1 MPDER
6 IRYVEDPRFPGM
18 RIPVSATNEKEL
30 DRLSDYDSFFATP
43 YTPKPEKEDWAENL
57 PYFIKKG
64 YNESIQ
70 GAVHQIGKGK
80 KRFDLSKYEPGAVED
95 LAAGLVSFFMP
106 ADLVAL
112 TGGAI
117 AGGGVASVGTAFA
130 TKQAVKKLILNGVK
144 KKVAERAVKMATVKT
159 TARVMAGATTSSIQL
174 GSYEGLKSG
183 LQQKAE
189 LGSIDM
195 VEVSKAM
202 ASGAIVGASMGS
214 VGTALKAKGVPS
226 YVGVPAE
233 IGTLGTV
240 SPLTAGELPTPR
252 DYVDAAGMVLGIK
265 TVGGITK
272 RTAKAID
279 YIAGKYKTEKKL
291 SPEEAAIEARKRAV
305 EKETVGKKKEVWY
318 SRFGEKRQVKVGSPY
333 ETKRGVVKMPLY
345 DAITGESIPS
355 VTEAN
360 FYKLYTRRKGQI
372 KETSGLIKTVD
383 FEKKSGGHKRLSQN
397 LDAMVETEALLPAH
411 KQVLMEVLRY
421 TDSKT
426 MDKLVS
432 ESSGHLKKVP
442 GKYVTYVGASREYQP
457 TIRIKKGYGTEVKTR
472 IKENP
477 TSLHGYRDA
486 GRTFLHE
493 FGHYSYYTLLNPK
506 QRQAVDKLYNSMSR
520 QQRRDYFKSAGL
532 PEHAYKYYAKNKA
545 EFFAQ
550 AFAEYAIAERVPA
563 AAYAPLYKQ
572 TLSKLSEY
580 VRGVHERKGLYE
592 RGKGEKYD
600 PITGLMSGVFDK
612 VLGKEK
618 PKGKRAKTN
627 LRESRIKYVQST
639 ALGDKGLKL
648 SRESYES
655 LKRTVVGAE
664 KPIKLKDMTDS
675 QLVDMVNRV
684 QLERDVI
691 KITKDLLDS
700 GANIPEIAKNESSLQ
715 RVFAPLRPAGR
726 RLERLPE
733 GREFSKLIEDAE
745 LTKKRAEGEFFD
757 MLKSAGL
764 FRLFEGKAKGR
775 KRGEQISAD
784 IENPKIKT
792 EYNKVLDKMYY
803 EWGLDMKKM
812 GADVQP
818 YETNY
823 LSRIWKE
830 KISQIVF
837 DDMLTA
843 TQKIKGLHSA
853 VAGDLKLTKAE
864 RGMLNKQIEVHSKK
878 YFSDTTKGAL
888 ELIRRERPSATG
900 GRMDYFEAFEL
911 LKQNAYREKYA
922 TFGNLEKPRK
932 ALKAPEH
939 FYEKDARII
948 LPRYSAK
955 LASRYAYV
963 KHFGA
968 KGEKA
973 NKLIKKIE
981 AQDAELGSLA
991 GNVFNQYS
999 GMIELDP
1006 AYNYS
1011 GKMRKFMSDAMS
1023 FQVATKIGFGFA
1035 TIPNITQTLIS
1046 TAQEAGYWR
1055 TLKSAVKV
1063 AMPTK
1068 GGQERRDPIRRSGST
1083 VYSVLQ
1089 QLFGYEHPALMG
1101 KFADKMTFV
1110 SGFKGINKVNNMVA
1124 ASTAMDLVPQLH
1136 KIANQAKP
1144 GVKIKILGKEFSR
1157 RGWAREKLKD
1167 FGVDWKAEKVSED
1180 MLLRSMVKF
1189 AKNTQLQKNV
1199 LKDPE
1204 MFNMPRARPL
1214 FTFKRFA
1221 YRQAVYQKDVMTREL
1236 KRGNLMMPLRLG
1248 AAGLAGGEFVHWS
1261 RNMIKELWSGE
1272 PVYRENEEMFGRM
1285 VENLAAVGS
1294 FGVVTDIAAAES
1306 RASSIG
1312 FTLTPVLISDAYR
1325 VLDILVDFERDLEND
1340 YGIGNSLHRSVIR
1353 VAPLF
1358 GGQARELAKQ
1368 IQPGSQKENRIKNMR
1383 GRVRTDALDLIID
1396 AIQPGVSS
1404 EDKRQKI
1411 DLAKSRIKQWNTEWA
1426 SRGYELSP
1434 MDTGMTEVYKRIKLK
1449 KERGK

>member
-1 MPDER
+1 
-6 IRYVEDPRFPGM
+6 
-18 RIPVSATNEKEL
+18 
-30 DRLSDYDSFFATP
+30 
-43 YTPKPEKEDWAENL
+43 
-57 PYFIKKG
+57 
-64 YNESIQ
+64 
-70 GAVHQIGKGK
+70 
-80 KRFDLSKYEPGAVED
+80 
-95 LAAGLVSFFMP
+95 
-106 ADLVAL
+106 
-112 TGGAI
+112 
-117 AGGGVASVGTAFA
+117 
-130 TKQAVKKLILNGVK
+130 
-144 KKVAERAVKMATVKT
+144 
-159 TARVMAGATTSSIQL
+159 
-174 GSYEGLKSG
+174 
-183 LQQKAE
+183 
-189 LGSIDM
+189 
-195 VEVSKAM
+195 
-202 ASGAIVGASMGS
+202 
-214 VGTALKAKGVPS
+214 
-226 YVGVPAE
+226 
-233 IGTLGTV
+233 
-240 SPLTAGELPTPR
+240 
-252 DYVDAAGMVLGIK
+252 MVLGIK
-265 TVGGITK
+265 AAGGITK
-272 RTAKAID
+272 RTADAIS
-279 YIAGKYKTEKKL
+279 YIGGKYKIDKKIT
-291 SPEEAAIEARKRAV
+291 PEEAAVKARERAA
-305 EKETVGKKKEVWY
+305 EKEKVRKSKEVWH
-318 SRFGEKRQVKVGSPY
+318 SRFGEKRQVKIGTPY
-333 ETKRGVVKMPLY
+333 ETKRGTTKVPLY
-345 DAITGESIPS
+345 DAVTGEAIPS

-397 LDAMVETEALLPAH
+397 LDSMIETEALLPAH

-432 ESSGHLKKVP
+432 ESSGHLKVVP
-442 GKYVTYVGASREYQP
+442 GKYVENVRGAYQP

-803 EWGLDMKKM
+803 EWGLEMKKM

-939 FYEKDARII
+939 FYERDARII

-1068 GGQERRDPIRRSGST
+1068 AGKERRDLIRRSGST

-1167 FGVDWKAEKVSED
+1167 FGVDWKVEKVSED

-1449 KERGK
+1449 KERSK